1 MVVETAPLTTTAAPM
16 QHRCSADAASMQHR
30 CSTDAKDAPP
40 DHVDTRVRVLPNYV
54 GSNFQEPNN
63 DRFTGPASQQA
74 PATMAESAARPSVR
88 AAGPGCRISGDLIS
102 WSAPRCT
109 AGMRS
114 KPGRLTTFSGRNF
127 LPHHEPMMMSGARAM
142 TSAAVTMRSLA
153 DLRTARSA
161 KISLPPAASINSETQ
176 PMPEIIG

>member
-88 AAGPGCRISGDLIS
+88 ADGPGCSVSGDVIV
-102 WSAPRCT
+102 WSAARCT
-109 AGMRS
+109 AGRVRTRS
-114 KPGRLTTFSGRNF
+114 GSSATIFGIPADVNAETRGFSRRARGGRT
-127 LPHHEPMMMSGARAM
+127 
-142 TSAAVTMRSLA
+142 V
-153 DLRTARSA
+153 
-161 KISLPPAASINSETQ
+161 
-176 PMPEIIG
+176 